1 VTEGTVKFYNNAEP
15 DKEITLHAGET
26 GMMNKSDRVLTRM
39 ITGSLNDIAWKT
51 GIMDFH
57 DTPLREVAEVIT
69 NTYHRKIDL
78 DPALG
83 NCRVTVRFENREL
96 DAVLNVLRSTLD
108 LKITIKGKHITFS
121 GKGC

>member
-1 VTEGTVKFYNNAEP
+1 MVTGN
-15 DKEITLHAGET
+15 
-26 GMMNKSDRVLTRM
+26 
-39 ITGSLNDIAWKT
+39 LNDLAWKT

-57 DTPLREVAEVIT
+57 DSPLREVTEILI
-69 NTYHRKIDL
+69 NTYHQKIDL
-78 DPALG
+78 DPAIE

-108 LKITIKGKHITFS
+108 LKITIKGKHIAIS